1 MSESTF
7 IGLDVHGTP
16 VGQSSFLRGRYT
28 GRSYLGPD
36 ARKKV
41 LAEEEARVTARFC
54 AWQKVWLAVC
64 FDTTPIAGDVE
75 GPEWAP

>member
-28 GRSYLGPD
+28 GRSCSGPNT
-36 ARKKV
+36 RKRV
-41 LAEEEARVTARFC
+41 LAEEEARVTGRFSEC
-54 AWQKVWLAVC
+54 QGVCLAVC

-75 GPEWAP
+75 RPEWAR